1 MSSLPNEGHS
11 CALLDKDRFAVLDHV
26 VEQHGYEYYYMN
38 REYET
43 TVRYYQFDDN
53 SSYKA
58 RLSSLRRSLKGV
70 ENIESSC
77 SILAAVSNSAV
88 Q

>member
-1 MSSLPNEGHS
+1 
-11 CALLDKDRFAVLDHV
+11 
-26 VEQHGYEYYYMN
+26 MN

-43 TVRYYQFDDN
+43 TVRHYQFDDN
-53 SSYKA
+53 LSCKA

-77 SILAAVSNSAV
+77 IIPAAVSNSAV
-88 Q
+88 HAVVRTTLPRRV

>member
-11 CALLDKDRFAVLDHV
+11 CALLDKEGFAVLDHV
-26 VEQHGYEYYYMN
+26 VEQQGYEYYDMN

-53 SSYKA
+53 LSCKA
-58 RLSSLRRSLKGV
+58 RLSSLKRSLKGV

-77 SILAAVSNSAV
+77 VIPAAVSN
-88 Q
+88 